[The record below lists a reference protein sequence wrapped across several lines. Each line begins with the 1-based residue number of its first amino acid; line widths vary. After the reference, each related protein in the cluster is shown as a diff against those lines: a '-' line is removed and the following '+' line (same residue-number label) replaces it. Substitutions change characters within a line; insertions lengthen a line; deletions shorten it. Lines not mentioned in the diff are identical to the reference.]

1 MAAKGNKN
9 AVGNKGGTGRPS
21 LYTPDMAKWA
31 EKLARLGAT
40 EEEMAKALEISLTTF
55 ETYKRERPDFSE
67 ALKKGKALS
76 DAEVADRLF
85 QRAMG
90 YSHPAVKIVADA
102 KTGKE
107 HIVEYTE
114 HYPPDTVAAIF
125 WLKNRQ
131 RDKWRDKVD
140 VANTHSFE
148 ADSTE
153 DLENRARKLAEKLGI
168 AGPGAANIGVVSN
181 GGATK

>member
-1 MAAKGNKN
+1 MAKPGNKN

-21 LYTPDMAKWA
+21 IYTPEHAKWA
-31 EKLARLGAT
+31 EKLARLGST
-40 EEEMAKALEISLTTF
+40 DEEMARALEIGLTTF
-55 ETYKRERPDFSE
+55 YEWKQSKPDFSE
-67 ALKKGKALS
+67 ALKKGKELS

-102 KTGKE
+102 KTGAE
-107 HIVEYTE
+107 HTVHYTE

-131 RDKWRDKVD
+131 RGKWRDKVD

-148 ADSTE
+148 TESTE
-153 DLENRARKLAEKLGI
+153 DLHERATKLAERFKDSPKSGLLPR
-168 AGPGAANIGVVSN
+168 AGKQESSD
-181 GGATK
+181 